1 MMKLKSTAN
10 SRFFF
15 IVAAIILI
23 IYAVVVFI
31 VTRDLRDETEDATK
45 AYTALIETMVASD
58 MSYDQ
63 ASKVLKSMIG
73 EGSPPLMVTDTTGKP
88 VMWENV
94 FTDMLYNEM
103 ELKKLPLDNRR
114 ELEEKIDDFKKK
126 YHPRPLYNEAKKAKA
141 GYLFFGN
148 DRFVR
153 SVYLLPFLEIG
164 LGFVFLAFI
173 YIAFR
178 IVRVTERSNLWVGL
192 AKETAHQLGTPI
204 SSLMGWVEYM
214 RTYQDAD
221 PPIEAHI
228 VLSQLQRICDDMDN
242 DLKRLSKVTNR
253 FSQIGSIPALTPCDL
268 NEILKDVA
276 NYFRVRLPLL
286 RKKIEIKFDFGDIKS
301 INVNRDL
308 LEWVFENLMK
318 NSIDAMNRD
327 DGLIEIK
334 TEYIDQGSTVR
345 IYHSDNGKG
354 VPKEVQKT
362 IFAPG
367 YTTKKR
373 GWGLG
378 LTLAKR
384 IVEDYHRGKI
394 FVSWS
399 QKDKGTVFAID
410 LPAENKTISE

>member
-253 FSQIGSIPALTPCDL
+253 FSQIGSIPAITPCDL